1 MRREYIATYLT
12 SDESSNEISS
22 DGSEST
28 SKGSQA
34 APLQVFLSKVLKLA
48 AVDEGANALGHNGCK
63 RGGDRDKGL
72 PLEILLFHGSS
83 TNQLSDALSNYWG
96 EAGSNGNESL
106 PLEIRVHSLKILKL
120 SSVDQSTDALADGGS
135 KSAGDGQKSLPL
147 KVLVF
152 HLLLEVTHAEIS

>member
-1 MRREYIATYLT
+1 M
-12 SDESSNEISS
+12 
-22 DGSEST
+22 
-28 SKGSQA
+28 
-34 APLQVFLSKVLKLA
+34 
-48 AVDEGANALGHNGCK
+48 GHNGCK

-147 KVLVF
+147 KVLVL
-152 HLLLEVTHAEIS
+152 HLLLEVTHAEVSTECTTEDVGVDATVDRELHILWLIQG

>member
-1 MRREYIATYLT
+1 M
-12 SDESSNEISS
+12 
-22 DGSEST
+22 
-28 SKGSQA
+28 
-34 APLQVFLSKVLKLA
+34 
-48 AVDEGANALGHNGCK
+48 GHNGCK

-106 PLEIRVHSLKILKL
+106 PLEVLRKGLKVFEL

-147 KVLVF
+147 KVLLL
-152 HLLLEVTHAEIS
+152 HLTSRRSH

>member
-1 MRREYIATYLT
+1 M
-12 SDESSNEISS
+12 
-22 DGSEST
+22 
-28 SKGSQA
+28 
-34 APLQVFLSKVLKLA
+34 
-48 AVDEGANALGHNGCK
+48 GHNGCK

-147 KVLVF
+147 KILVLIRAHVANNIADPSKVGV
-152 HLLLEVTHAEIS
+152 HKAVGLVGGE